1 MNIKTIKFTAFTDQ
15 RPGTSGLR
23 KPVPHYQQP
32 HYTES
37 FIQSVFT
44 SLGGVAGKTIVVR
57 RATRAGACHRSGLCG
72 FQIADGIYDCRG
84 GIAAARQA
92 GQLPPW

>member
-44 SLGGVAGKTIVVR
+44 SLGGVAGKTIVV
-57 RATRAGACHRSGLCG
+57 GG
-72 FQIADGIYDCRG
+72 DGRYYC
-84 GIAAARQA
+84 AEAVAMS
-92 GQLPPW
+92 

>member
-44 SLGGVAGKTIVVR
+44 SLGGVTG
-57 RATRAGACHRSGLCG
+57 
-72 FQIADGIYDCRG
+72 
-84 GIAAARQA
+84 
-92 GQLPPW
+92 